1 VTEGGKHKGS
11 DILPKP
17 RPTELQRQQ
26 TAFKLA
32 LARVSVEKD
41 LKYDMD
47 VARTVGM
54 SPRMYSHYK
63 ADNFDGLTVDK
74 LRQIIKRLELTGEE
88 VCKFLGAPL

>member
-1 VTEGGKHKGS
+1 V
-11 DILPKP
+11 PKL

-26 TAFKLA
+26 KAFEAA
-32 LARVSVEKD
+32 LARASVEMN
-41 LKYDMD
+41 LKYDKD
-47 VARTVGM
+47 VASVVGV